1 MQQTM
6 TSTSV
11 WDGLSETERMVR
23 NEFADLNLQDNG
35 YCSPVRQDLIQL
47 KPIQPALPHPA
58 KTHTACF
65 AFLGHSVTSFPI
77 YQRNLRVW
85 HTDNLTK
92 L

>member
-47 KPIQPALPHPA
+47 KPIHPALP
-58 KTHTACF
+58 F
-65 AFLGHSVTSFPI
+65 
-77 YQRNLRVW
+77 
-85 HTDNLTK
+85 
-92 L
+92 